1 MRVLPAVGATAVAVA
16 ATALFAPLAAANN
29 APGDNGTIKIHDAKT
44 GEELVRNEPHVCT
57 FYLDAFYFDG
67 SQAASYKIVG
77 IPPTGSKNDITQ
89 GSITLDAQGHGRTAD
104 MTLPDGHY
112 KLEWNFDGEHGAA
125 KHKVFWTDC
134 GDQSGTGG
142 ASGGTAGTT
151 GGSGDNGGTSAGTSG
166 GTGDGGTGSTGDNG
180 GTASAGSS
188 SGGASTAPAQ
198 SGGASSSASAA
209 AAASSGSGTSG
220 GGSLASTGASVTG
233 ISIAAVLLLAGGV
246 VIRFRRKGAQRH
258 L

>member
-151 GGSGDNGGTSAGTSG
+151 GGTSAGTSG

>member
-166 GTGDGGTGSTGDNG
+166 GTGDNG
-180 GTASAGSS
+180 GTTSAGSS